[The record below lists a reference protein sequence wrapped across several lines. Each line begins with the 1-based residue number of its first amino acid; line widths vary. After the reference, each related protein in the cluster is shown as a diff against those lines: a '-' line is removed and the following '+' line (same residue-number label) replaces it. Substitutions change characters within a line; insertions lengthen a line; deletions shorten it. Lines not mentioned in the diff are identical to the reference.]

1 MGGGTTFIAAWN
13 RPRFFGIGTQLM
25 YPRNAAS
32 PERISIGAV
41 VQISDGA
48 VQTSG
53 VSVKVLPQGGTASAS
68 GGTVAYEEGIVHYTP
83 TQAETNYASFVLI
96 AYKTGCIPAT
106 TTVVTSASATTG
118 YAGLDWAKV
127 SAPTTTLN
135 LSGTT
140 ISTAQKVDLETIKTQ
155 AVTAAAGVTFPT
167 SVASPTNITAATGV
181 TLAATT
187 GLGNQTANITG
198 NLSGSVGSVTGNVGG
213 SVASVAANG
222 ITATSIAADAIN
234 AAAVKADAVTKI
246 QSGLATP
253 TNITAGTITT
263 VTSLTN
269 PVTLADGAHGGSS
282 ASLVLGAGATIS
294 KADGHALT
302 LTGGTNGH
310 GLLASGAGTGSG
322 IAASG
327 GSTSGSGIYAVGDA
341 DGMGIYAVGGDS
353 ALGLTAG
360 LFLKSNASSNP
371 VGLYIEDGA
380 IITDDAGTA
389 LQVSSTGGDGDGVT
403 ITGNGTGGDL
413 VADITGNVSGSVGSV
428 TGAVGS
434 VGTGGITSG
443 SFASGAITATAI
455 AADAIG
461 ASELAADAV
470 TEIANAIAALTVD
483 TGITLQEAMK
493 LVLAVA
499 AGKVSGASGTTVTI
513 RDTSDTY
520 DRIVATV
527 DASGN
532 RTALTYVTT

>member
-1 MGGGTTFIAAWN
+1 
-13 RPRFFGIGTQLM
+13 M

-68 GGTVAYEEGIVHYTP
+68 GGTVAYEEGIVHYLP

-96 AYKTGCIPAT
+96 AYKSGCIPAT

-140 ISTAQKVDLETIKTQ
+140 ISTAQKVDVETIKTQ

-167 SVASPTNITAATGV
+167 SVASPTNITAV
-181 TLAATT
+181 TT
-187 GLGNQTANITG
+187 
-198 NLSGSVGSVTGNVGG
+198 
-213 SVASVAANG
+213 
-222 ITATSIAADAIN
+222 
-234 AAAVKADAVTKI
+234 
-246 QSGLATP
+246 
-253 TNITAGTITT
+253 
-263 VTSLTN
+263 
-269 PVTLADGAHGGSS
+269 
-282 ASLVLGAGATIS
+282 
-294 KADGHALT
+294 
-302 LTGGTNGH
+302 
-310 GLLASGAGTGSG
+310 
-322 IAASG
+322 
-327 GSTSGSGIYAVGDA
+327 
-341 DGMGIYAVGGDS
+341 
-353 ALGLTAG
+353 
-360 LFLKSNASSNP
+360 
-371 VGLYIEDGA
+371 
-380 IITDDAGTA
+380 
-389 LQVSSTGGDGDGVT
+389 
-403 ITGNGTGGDL
+403 
-413 VADITGNVSGSVGSV
+413 VGSV

-434 VGTGGITSG
+434 VGTGGITSA
-443 SFASGAITATAI
+443 SFATGAITATAI

-483 TGITLQEAMK
+483 TGMTLQNAMK
-493 LVLAVA
+493 LVLAAA
-499 AGKVSGASGTTVTI
+499 AGKVSGAAGTTVTI
-513 RDTSDTY
+513 RDTTDTY